1 MKLTKMHGLGNDFI
15 LFADSHGAN
24 KDYTDLAIR
33 LCDRRTGIGADG
45 LVIVVPSN
53 TCDVRMRIIN

>member
-15 LFADSHGAN
+15 LFADPQGTS

-33 LCDRRTGIGADG
+33 LCDRHLRV
-45 LVIVVPSN
+45 LVLMVLLS
-53 TCDVRMRIIN
+53 

>member
-15 LFADSHGAN
+15 LFADPQGAN

-45 LVIVVPSN
+45 
-53 TCDVRMRIIN
+53 